1 MDIAPSRAALRRAVH
16 VKASTFS
23 ASDLRCLARAMWHEA
38 EAEPVEGKIAVAE
51 VVIAR
56 TNDRRFPSTIC
67 GVVRAANQFSFVH
80 GGVIPI
86 VPAEHADEMTT
97 LARKVAAGLTKSRAV
112 KSLWFHATY
121 SKPIWRHDLRQ
132 IARIGGHVF
141 YGDLR
146 KA

>member
-1 MDIAPSRAALRRAVH
+1 
-16 VKASTFS
+16 
-23 ASDLRCLARAMWHEA
+23 MWHEA
-38 EAEPVEGKIAVAE
+38 EGETVEGKIAVAE

-56 TNDRRFPSTIC
+56 TSDSRFPSTIC

-86 VPAEHADEMTT
+86 VPAEHADEMTA
-97 LARKVAAGLTKSRAV
+97 LARKVAAGLAKSRAV

-121 SKPIWRHDLRQ
+121 SKPVWRHDLRQ

-141 YGDLR
+141 YGESR